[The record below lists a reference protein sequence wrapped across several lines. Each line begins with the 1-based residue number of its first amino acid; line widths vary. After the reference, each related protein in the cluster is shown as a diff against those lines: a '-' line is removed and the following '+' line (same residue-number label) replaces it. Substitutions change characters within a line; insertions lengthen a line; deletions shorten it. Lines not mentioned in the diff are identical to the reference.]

1 MISSAFK
8 SATQQEFAGQGQ
20 DIGAGFKAAKEY
32 VGFAASMFGIGRV
45 AAMGASAGSA
55 AVEAVSAEKIAVA
68 EEQAMR
74 DKIVRG
80 SAEELGK
87 AVESAVKA
95 NPQNLDALTTV
106 WEKLEKQR
114 AQKEAE
120 TAIMEAYKKEGEE
133 E

>member
-8 SATQQEFAGQGQ
+8 SATQQEYASQGQ
-20 DIGAGFKAAKEY
+20 ELGVGFKAAKEY
-32 VGFAASMFGIGRV
+32 VGFAASMFGLGR
-45 AAMGASAGSA
+45 AAALGASAGSA

-68 EEQAMR
+68 EEQAIR

-80 SAEELGK
+80 SAEDLGK
-87 AVESAVKA
+87 AVEGAVKE
-95 NPQNLDALTTV
+95 NPQNLEALTTV

-120 TAIMEAYKKEGEE
+120 NAIMAAYKKEGEE